1 MNNNNK
7 FIFSFLILILFSI
20 NSFSQSN
27 VSLNKLAVV
36 KNIISYKETMISP
49 MQSIV
54 VASNDNATQLQ
65 VLNSQDGKVKAGFQ
79 FPFIAKDDVLAAS
92 NKLLWVIGKKEMTT
106 YTFGTKK
113 KLATYSIPENANF
126 TAVVM
131 GFDNTLFALDAA
143 TNKIYRFNKTW
154 ELLAESEE
162 LKNANC
168 LLLNGSSL
176 YVGTNNAIKEF
187 HIGNKKISTIAA
199 NVPNVKT
206 M

>member
-1 MNNNNK
+1 MNTMNNNK
-7 FIFSFLILILFSI
+7 FIFSFLILILFSV
-20 NSFSQSN
+20 NSFSQPN

-65 VLNSQDGKVKAGFQ
+65 VLNSQGGKVKAGFQ
-79 FPFIAKDDVLAAS
+79 FSFIAKDDVLAAS

-113 KLATYSIPENANF
+113 KIATYPIPENANF
-126 TAVVM
+126 TSAVM
-131 GFDNTLFALDAA
+131 GFNNTLFTLDAA
-143 TNKIYRFNKTW
+143 NNKIYRFNKTW

-176 YVGTNNAIKEF
+176 YVGTNNAI
-187 HIGNKKISTIAA
+187 
-199 NVPNVKT
+199 
-206 M
+206 